1 MSNSKKITDLA
12 AYTDSQVQSNDL
24 LFITDIAAQETK
36 KITAIDIADYA
47 FNAKSASIF
56 NGNYTGS
63 FTGSFSGSF
72 TGNLTGTSS
81 WATNALVA
89 DSVSGGTGEI
99 NTASNTGSYGYGLV
113 SNKVGVDL
121 RFKQIGA
128 GNNINVDL
136 DTVDGN
142 VLKIS
147 ALSTLTSP
155 GGGSGNVQFNSNAG
169 TFGGNSNLSWDTT
182 TNNKLTVA
190 GNVYSTNFSSSITNA
205 VGYFGTASF
214 AISSS
219 NVISSS
225 YALSSSHSKYAIT
238 ASYLDGAL
246 PTLVQAQNNSGQSI
260 GNNVANPSTTVT
272 GWTNMY
278 TQNATEWNATT
289 GVFTATKAGTY
300 LVSANL
306 TYAAKSAAQTAN
318 VVNVQVVKNSTSQ
331 AVSTMAATNTTT
343 VIKGTG
349 TATSVVNVAAGDTIT
364 IRTYQ
369 DLGSAALLSSTVG
382 LNNITIQEIPS
393 RITR

>member
-89 DSVSGGTGEI
+89 DSVSGGTGEV

-128 GNNINVDL
+128 GNNVNIDL
-136 DTVDGN
+136 DAGDAN
-142 VLKIS
+142 VVRIS
-147 ALSTLTSP
+147 AISTLTSP
-155 GGGSGNVQFNSNAG
+155 GGATGNVQFNSFAG

-182 TNNKLTVA
+182 NNNKLTVV
-190 GNVYSTNFSSSITNA
+190 GNVSSTTFSSSVTNV

-214 AISSS
+214 SVSSSNAISSS
-219 NVISSS
+219 YS
-225 YALSSSHSKYAIT
+225 LSSSFVTSASFATT
-238 ASYLDGAL
+238 ASYSL
-246 PTLVQAQNNSGQSI
+246 
-260 GNNVANPSTTVT
+260 
-272 GWTNMY
+272 
-278 TQNATEWNATT
+278 
-289 GVFTATKAGTY
+289 
-300 LVSANL
+300 
-306 TYAAKSAAQTAN
+306 
-318 VVNVQVVKNSTSQ
+318 
-331 AVSTMAATNTTT
+331 
-343 VIKGTG
+343 
-349 TATSVVNVAAGDTIT
+349 
-364 IRTYQ
+364 RQ
-369 DLGSAALLSSTVG
+369 DLGINSHVSTNTINSYKGSKYTYLHLLGSTPKYFRCVLICTVNDTSSGYSQYIVG
-382 LNNITIQEIPS
+382 DEIDAVAGYDSSSDNEHTAITSWTNSTLLGASLLNNGYLVNNKDTGYFATLDP
-393 RITR
+393 TKWKLKFYYA

>member
-89 DSVSGGTGEI
+89 DSVTGGTGEA

-128 GNNINVDL
+128 GNNINIDL
-136 DTVDGN
+136 DTGDAN

-155 GGGSGNVQFNSNAG
+155 GGATGNVQFNSNAG

-219 NVISSS
+219 NAISSS
-225 YALSSSHSKYAIT
+225 YALSSSYSKNQSSSSNNSRKCNDCSGTGKCRECSKTFIV
-238 ASYLDGAL
+238 SYYDDRVNSFKNRNETRLGYVMCGVCRGAGVSYKRSDFPNVGKWEVEKKCYVSL
-246 PTLVQAQNNSGQSI
+246 CKNGWVLCNTCKYNVNSGQL
-260 GNNVANPSTTVT
+260 
-272 GWTNMY
+272 
-278 TQNATEWNATT
+278 
-289 GVFTATKAGTY
+289 GTC
-300 LVSANL
+300 
-306 TYAAKSAAQTAN
+306 KRC
-318 VVNVQVVKNSTSQ
+318 
-331 AVSTMAATNTTT
+331 
-343 VIKGTG
+343 KGTG
-349 TATSVVNVAAGDTIT
+349 SN
-364 IRTYQ
+364 
-369 DLGSAALLSSTVG
+369 
-382 LNNITIQEIPS
+382 
-393 RITR
+393 

>member
-128 GNNINVDL
+128 GNNINIDL

-169 TFGGNSNLSWDTT
+169 TFGGNSNLSWDTIN
-182 TNNKLTVA
+182 NNKLTVA

-219 NVISSS
+219 NAISSS
-225 YALSSSHSKYAIT
+225 YALSSSYSKNALT
-238 ASYLDGAL
+238 ASYLDSGGSPFAFSHASWTSTVAGVISPL
-246 PTLVQAQNNSGQSI
+246 TSYNVSSITLYGTQPTNAGFNYSRY
-260 GNNVANPSTTVT
+260 ANIIFSTPV
-272 GWTNMY
+272 G
-278 TQNATEWNATT
+278 
-289 GVFTATKAGTY
+289 
-300 LVSANL
+300 SANYTVL
-306 TYAAKSAAQTAN
+306 AYCSWNNPADAN
-318 VVNVQVVKNSTSQ
+318 QAIAYGYPHYGMGSTW
-331 AVSTMAATNTTT
+331 VWNRTTN
-343 VIKGTG
+343 GF
-349 TATSVVNVAAGDTIT
+349 TIT
-364 IRTYQ
+364 SFVGW
-369 DLGSAALLSSTVG
+369 LAADPDDGDIDG
-382 LNNITIQEIPS
+382 LYNTSIFPDYTS
-393 RITR
+393 FVVFK